1 MVKGGDMTE
10 SDSSADPRAA
20 FDRLL
25 AEQRP
30 KLHRYCA
37 RMTGSVIDGEDAVQE
52 ALIKAIEAYPNFA
65 AIDNPQAWLFRI
77 AHNATLDL
85 LRRRARQESRQAE
98 GALDMIA
105 DPVSTVEDRQNAAV
119 SLGTFMRL
127 PVAQR
132 SSVILMDVL
141 GYSLDEIADV
151 TATTMPSIKAALHRG
166 RTRLRELAQEP
177 EDRPAPVMSDDE
189 RLRLTRYIDHF
200 NARDFDTLRNLLAD
214 EVKLDLVNRRR
225 LEGRGQVSNYFTN
238 YERATHW
245 HFVPGVVEGRPAIL
259 VHAPGNPAK
268 IDYFV
273 LLGWEKDNVVTIRDF
288 LYAPYVM
295 EGADYTPL
303 I

>member
-1 MVKGGDMTE
+1 MSGEGGD
-10 SDSSADPRAA
+10 ARAA

-25 AEQRP
+25 GELRP

-52 ALIKAIEAYPNFA
+52 ALIKAIEAYPSFA
-65 AIDNPQAWLFRI
+65 TIDNPEAWFFRI

-85 LRRRARQESRQAE
+85 LRRRARQDARQVE
-98 GALDMIA
+98 GEWDMIA
-105 DPVSTVEDRQNAAV
+105 DPASTVEDRQNAAV

-151 TATTMPSIKAALHRG
+151 TEASLPSVKAALHRG
-166 RTRLRELAQEP
+166 RSRLRELAREP
-177 EDRPAPVMSDDE
+177 ADQPAPVLSAAE
-189 RLRLTRYIDHF
+189 RQRLTSYIDRF
-200 NARDFDTLRNLLAD
+200 NARDFDALRQLLAQ

-225 LEGRGQVSNYFTN
+225 LQGRGEVSNYFTN

-245 HFVPGVVEGRPAIL
+245 HFVPGFVEGRPAVL
-259 VHAPGNPAK
+259 VHDPANPTGSP
-268 IDYFV
+268 IYFV
-273 LLGWEKDNVVTIRDF
+273 LLEWRDDHVVAIRDF
-288 LYAPYVM
+288 LYARYVM
-295 EGADYTPL
+295 DGAEYRPL
-303 I
+303 S